1 MNIDDRP
8 TSLKELQRAGLPT
21 QFIFSSLRAYMS

>member
-8 TSLKELQRAGLPT
+8 TSGHIHSFCQNVKWP
-21 QFIFSSLRAYMS
+21 